1 MKMRHGRLVR
11 SSEEESLFRLGGSE
25 KIRFTNG
32 LFRRMFHLLSCF
44 ANAAV
49 QQESAPAP
57 FVRPLAGFR
66 FERSFQGGGAPM

>member
-11 SSEEESLFRLGGSE
+11 SSEEERLFRLGGSE

-32 LFRRMFHLLSCF
+32 LFRRMFHLLSYF

-49 QQESAPAP
+49 ISPGTIHAASE
-57 FVRPLAGFR
+57 VR
-66 FERSFQGGGAPM
+66 FERCFQGGGGLM